1 MESIPGLG
9 GPADRPAGS
18 PTRLWARSRR
28 RHHLRRGRLRRELAT
43 IEASLTAQ
51 TPRLAALYETFNQ
64 LHDGYP
70 SVDPPD
76 GAEPPRTPLW
86 RRPRF
91 AGAATLAV
99 LALVVALCATLSVE
113 LRPTAPSCL
122 TSTSALTGT
131 TATAAQVRALECGG
145 YPASK

>member
-1 MESIPGLG
+1 M
-9 GPADRPAGS
+9 
-18 PTRLWARSRR
+18 
-28 RHHLRRGRLRRELAT
+28 
-43 IEASLTAQ
+43 EASLTTQ
-51 TPRLAALYETFNQ
+51 TPGLAALYETFNQ

-70 SVDPPD
+70 SADPPD
-76 GAEPPRTPLW
+76 GHEPPRTPLW

-113 LRPTAPSCL
+113 LRPPAPSCL
-122 TSTSALTGT
+122 TALSVPAAAVTS
-131 TATAAQVRALECGG
+131 TAAQVRALQCGG